1 MKIRIKFSK
10 KGLMQY
16 IGHLDFMRAWQK
28 IFRQSGIP
36 IAYSEGFNPHQVFS
50 IAAPL
55 AVGVTSQGE
64 YLDLKLKVEQYDL
77 DLLVK
82 QVNEVCP
89 DGVHVIEAAE
99 LVGKQTAG
107 MAACAGATYVIDFST
122 ELYQD
127 ILTLPSLDEFLAQ
140 DQIIVQKKNKKGKI
154 NDLDLKPGIY
164 EYNLSEQELTIT
176 LATGS
181 SLNIKPDLLLDGYF
195 KWAGYDYLMSTNH
208 YYDIHRL
215 DIYTLMEPRMN
226 LIEIL
231 KG

>member
-10 KGLMQY
+10 EGLMQY

-64 YLDLKLKVEQYDL
+64 YLDLKLKVDQYDL
-77 DLLVK
+77 SLLVE

-89 DGVHVIEAAE
+89 KGVHVTEAAE

-107 MAACAGATYVIDFST
+107 MAACTGASYVISFSP

-127 ILTLPSLDEFLAQ
+127 MLALSSLDEFLGQ
-140 DQIIVQKKNKKGKI
+140 DQIIVQKKTKRARV
-154 NDLDLKPGIY
+154 
-164 EYNLSEQELTIT
+164 TI
-176 LATGS
+176 
-181 SLNIKPDLLLDGYF
+181 
-195 KWAGYDYLMSTNH
+195 
-208 YYDIHRL
+208 
-215 DIYTLMEPRMN
+215 
-226 LIEIL
+226 LI
-231 KG
+231 

>member
-1 MKIRIKFSK
+1 MKIRIKFTK
-10 KGLMQY
+10 EGLMQY

-55 AVGVTSQGE
+55 AVGVTSVGE
-64 YLDLKLKVEQYDL
+64 YLDLKLKVDQYDL
-77 DLLVK
+77 NLLVK
-82 QVNEVCP
+82 QINVACP
-89 DGVHVIEAAE
+89 QGVHVIDAAE

-107 MAACAGATYVIDFST
+107 MAACTGASYMITFSQALKEDMT
-122 ELYQD
+122 
-127 ILTLPSLDEFLAQ
+127 SLKSLKDFLAQ
-140 DQIIVQKKNKKGKI
+140 DEIIVQKKNKKGKI

-164 EYNLSEQELTIT
+164 EYRLHDNVLHIT

-181 SLNIKPDLLLDGYF
+181 SLNIKPDLLLNGYF
-195 KWAGYDYLMSTNH
+195 SWAGYTYKMSTTH

-215 DIYTLMEPRMN
+215 DIYTLMEPRKN

-231 KG
+231 KE